1 MIEMRNHM
9 KQKLLDSPTKFARLS
24 VLAAIATIS
33 LKALAYLVTD
43 SVGLLSDAF
52 ESGVNLIAALV
63 TLVALLVAAI
73 PPDDNHAYG
82 HSKVEY
88 FASGVEGTLILVAAI
103 TIVISAVDRFLNLKP
118 LENIGIRL
126 GISFIATILNFIVV
140 RTLKKGG
147 ERHNSIA
154 LLADA
159 DHLFTNVWVSAGV
172 MIGVILVAITDYIW
186 LDPLIAIL
194 VAINIVYTGTKII
207 KQPILGLMD
216 TALPKVEQQKT
227 INILQSYEDAGISFH
242 ALRTRQSASQR
253 FALVHIQVSG
263 FWSVQQGHSLMEE
276 IEESLRI
283 AILRINV
290 LTHLEPLEDPVS

>member
-1 MIEMRNHM
+1 M

-103 TIVISAVDRFLNLKP
+103 TIVISAVDRFFNLKSV
-118 LENIGIRL
+118 ENIGIGL
-126 GISFIATILNFIVV
+126 GISFIATILNFIVA

-159 DHLFTNVWVSAGV
+159 DHLFTDVWTSAGV
-172 MIGVILVAITDYIW
+172 MIGVILVAITGYIW

-194 VAINIVYTGTKII
+194 VAINIVYTGIKII
-207 KQPILGLMD
+207 KQSILGLMD
-216 TALPKVEQQKT
+216 TALPKVEQQK
-227 INILQSYEDAGISFH
+227 IIKILQSYEETGISFH

-253 FALVHIQVSG
+253 FASVHIQVPG

-283 AILRINV
+283 AIPRINV
-290 LTHLEPLEDPVS
+290 LTHLEPLEDPVSWQDIDLI

>member
-1 MIEMRNHM
+1 M

-103 TIVISAVDRFLNLKP
+103 TIVISAVDRFFNLKSV
-118 LENIGIRL
+118 ENIGIGL
-126 GISFIATILNFIVV
+126 GISFIATILNFIVA

-159 DHLFTNVWVSAGV
+159 DHLFTDVWTSAGV
-172 MIGVILVAITDYIW
+172 MIGVILVAITGYIW

-194 VAINIVYTGTKII
+194 VAINIVYTGIKII
-207 KQPILGLMD
+207 KQSILGLMD
-216 TALPKVEQQKT
+216 TALPKVEQQKI

-253 FALVHIQVSG
+253 FASVHIQVPG
-263 FWSVQQGHSLMEE
+263 TWSVQRGHSLMEE
-276 IEESLRI
+276 IEEALRI
-283 AILRINV
+283 AIPRINV
-290 LTHLEPLEDPVS
+290 LTHLEPLEDPVSWQDIDLI